1 MKVSIPL
8 CKPEDADFPEYR
20 DKDQLDRWLWRIV
33 QIPYPLYLITT
44 VDENDVPNVEVN
56 TWTMPFGFAP
66 YQMFLFVCGM
76 AHHTAQNAILT
87 GEFVVNVPGDEL
99 GDRILRAAKPYPRGV
114 DEVTEAGFTALSAEV
129 LRPPRIAECK
139 AHFECRVM
147 WHKETDDQGG
157 VLIAGQVVAASAD
170 QDVVVGDVQA
180 KIDAMGTIYV
190 MPWNVDLERMA
201 LTGDGTTTAFAGIG
215 EVRFTIDRRKE

>member
-8 CKPEDADFPEYR
+8 CRPEEVDFPEYR
-20 DKDQLDRWLWRIV
+20 DKEQLNRWLWRIV

-66 YQMFLFVCGM
+66 CQMLLFVCGM
-76 AHHTAQNAILT
+76 AHHTTQNALLT
-87 GEFVVNVPGDEL
+87 AEFVVNVPGDEL
-99 GDRILRAAKPYPRGV
+99 GDRILHAARPYPRGV
-114 DEVTEAGFTALSAEV
+114 DEVREAGFTALPAEV
-129 LRPPRIAECK
+129 LLPPRIAECK
-139 AHFECRVM
+139 AHFECRVA
-147 WHKETDDQGG
+147 WHKETDDKGG

-170 QDVVVGDVQA
+170 QDVTAGDIQA
-180 KIDAMGTIYV
+180 KIDAMGTIYI

-215 EVRFTIDRRKE
+215 EARFTIDRRKE